1 MRQDKHLLLDEVTDS
16 LQKFD
21 HFFVMRY
28 SALTANQ
35 ANNFRNEVAK
45 KGGDVHILRKRLLS
59 KAAAELGYTIDNI
72 NLDGHVGLVFVSGDA
87 VEMCKTLIQFGKENN
102 DSVALVG
109 ARVDK
114 QMLGQDQVTALSKL
128 PGKAEMQAQLLATFE
143 APLSQT
149 LSVMEALISSVVY
162 CLDNK
167 VKKESGEDTPAE
179 SA

>member
-1 MRQDKHLLLDEVTDS
+1 MRQDKHLLLDEVTES

-28 SALTANQ
+28 GNLNANQ
-35 ANNFRNEVAK
+35 ANSFRNEVAK
-45 KGGDVHILRKRLLS
+45 KGGDVHILRKRLFS
-59 KAAAELGYTIDNI
+59 KAAVTMGYSMDHIP
-72 NLDGHVGLVFVSGDA
+72 LEGHIGLVFASGDP
-87 VEMCKTLIQFGKENN
+87 VEMCKALIQFGKENN
-102 DSVALVG
+102 DTIALVG
-109 ARVDK
+109 GRVDS
-114 QMLGQDQVTALSKL
+114 QVLGQDQVAVLSKL

-167 VKKESGEDTPAE
+167 VKKEGGEDTPAE